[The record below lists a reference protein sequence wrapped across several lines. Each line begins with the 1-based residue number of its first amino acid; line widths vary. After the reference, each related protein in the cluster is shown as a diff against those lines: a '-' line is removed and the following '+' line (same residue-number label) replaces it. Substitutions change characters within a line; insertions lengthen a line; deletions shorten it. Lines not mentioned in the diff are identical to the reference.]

1 MRAAEHLSSNLKSLR
16 QQRGLT
22 QERLAEAAGIP
33 RATWANLESGDANPT
48 LAVLVKAAEALK
60 VSLEELL
67 SPPRAT
73 GRVYKKGEI
82 SVRRR
87 QGVEMKDLI
96 PDPLP
101 SLRVERMELSAGAHM
116 KGAPHVAGTREYL
129 ACERGSVELVAS
141 GEIFTLEEGDV
152 VVFRGDQKHSYRN
165 PGRVTAVAYSVVA
178 LTVGR

>member
-1 MRAAEHLSSNLKSLR
+1 MNASEHLSNNLKSLR

-22 QERLAEAAGIP
+22 QGRLAEAAGIP
-33 RATWANLESGDANPT
+33 RATWANLESGEANPT
-48 LAVLVKAAEALK
+48 LAVLVKAAEALQ

-73 GRVYKKGEI
+73 GRIYKKGEVV
-82 SVRRR
+82 VRRR
-87 QGVEMKDLI
+87 QGVELRDVI

-101 SLRVERMELSAGAHM
+101 SLRAERMELSPGAFM
-116 KGAPHVAGTREYL
+116 KGSPHVAGTREYL
-129 ACERGSVELVAS
+129 ACERGSVELIAS
-141 GEIFTLEEGDV
+141 GEVFVLEEGDV

-165 PGRVTAVAYSVVA
+165 RGRQAAIAYSVVA

>member
-1 MRAAEHLSSNLKSLR
+1 MRAAEHLSQNLKALR
-16 QQRGLT
+16 LQRGLT

-48 LAVLVKAAEALK
+48 LAVLVKAAEALQ

-82 SVRRR
+82 AARTR
-87 QGVEMKDLI
+87 QGVEIRDLI

-101 SLRVERMELSAGAHM
+101 SLRAERMELQPGAFL
-116 KGAPHVAGTREYL
+116 KGTPHVPGTREYL
-129 ACERGSVELVAS
+129 ACERGRVQLVAS
-141 GEIFTLEEGDV
+141 GEVFTLEEGDV
-152 VVFRGDQKHSYRN
+152 VVFRGDQRHSYKN
-165 PGRVTAVAYSVVA
+165 PGRSLAVAYSVVA
-178 LTVGR
+178 LATGR